1 MEGQNPTKI
10 AGNYFSDPREDW
22 RERERGGERERERER
37 EGERERSFRAF
48 PYMIMNHIYLKEKQ

>member
-22 RERERGGERERERER
+22 RERERGGERE
-37 EGERERSFRAF
+37 GERERSFRAF